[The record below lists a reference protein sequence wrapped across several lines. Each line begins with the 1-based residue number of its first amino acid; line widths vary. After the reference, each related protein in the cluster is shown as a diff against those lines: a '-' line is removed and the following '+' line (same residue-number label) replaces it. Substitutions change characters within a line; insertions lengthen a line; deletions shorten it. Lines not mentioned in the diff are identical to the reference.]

1 MSEFK
6 NKVALITGASGAIGK
21 DIAST
26 LNKSGAAVIL
36 CGTKIDVLEDIAS
49 DLSGEVEII
58 TENIKNFEK
67 FEKSLLEKKLNV
79 DILVNNAGITKDNLL
94 IRMKSE
100 DIDNV
105 IDINL
110 LSLIKISKCVLKNMM
125 KQKFGRIISI
135 SSVVG
140 FTGNPGQ
147 VNYCASKSGITGF
160 TKSLALEV
168 ASRGITVNAIAPGYI
183 NSAMTDKISDPQR
196 DSIISNIPV
205 GRIGKP
211 SDISNAVIFLAREE
225 ASYITGNTIH
235 VNGGLAMF

>member
-26 LNKSGAAVIL
+26 LNKSGASVIL

-49 DLSGEVEII
+49 ELSGKVEII

-94 IRMKSE
+94 IRMKAE
-100 DIDNV
+100 DIDSV

-110 LSLIKISKCVLKNMM
+110 SSLIKISKSVLKNMM

-183 NSAMTDKISDPQR
+183 TSAMTDKISDPQR

-211 SDISNAVIFLAREE
+211 SDISNAVLFLAREE

>member
-26 LNKSGAAVIL
+26 LNKSGASVIL

-49 DLSGEVEII
+49 DLSGKVEII

-67 FEKSLLEKKLNV
+67 FEKSLSEKKLNV

-94 IRMKSE
+94 IRMKAE

-183 NSAMTDKISDPQR
+183 TSAMTDKISDPQR

-211 SDISNAVIFLAREE
+211 SDISNAVLFLAKEE

>member
-26 LNKSGAAVIL
+26 LNKSGASVIL

-49 DLSGEVEII
+49 DLSGKVEII

-67 FEKSLLEKKLNV
+67 FEKSLSEKKLNV
-79 DILVNNAGITKDNLL
+79 DILINNAGITKDNLL
-94 IRMKSE
+94 IRMKAE

-183 NSAMTDKISDPQR
+183 TSAMTDKISDPQR

-211 SDISNAVIFLAREE
+211 SDISNAVLFLAKEE

>member
-26 LNKSGAAVIL
+26 LNKSGASVIL
-36 CGTKIDVLEDIAS
+36 CGTKIDVLEDIAN
-49 DLSGEVEII
+49 DLSGKVEII
-58 TENIKNFEK
+58 TQNVKNFEK

-94 IRMKSE
+94 IRMKAE

-183 NSAMTDKISDPQR
+183 TSAMTDKISDPQR

-211 SDISNAVIFLAREE
+211 SDISNAVLFLAREE

>member
-1 MSEFK
+1 MGEFK

-21 DIAST
+21 DIACT
-26 LNKSGAAVIL
+26 LNKRGASVIL
-36 CGTKIDVLEDIAS
+36 CGTKTDVLEDIAS
-49 DLSGEVEII
+49 DLSGKVEII
-58 TENIKNFEK
+58 SENIKNFDK

-94 IRMKSE
+94 VRMKAE
-100 DIDNV
+100 DIDSV

-110 LSLIKISKCVLKNMM
+110 SSLIKISKCVLKNMM

>member
-26 LNKSGAAVIL
+26 LNKSGALVIL
-36 CGTKIDVLEDIAS
+36 CGTKIDVLEDIAN
-49 DLSGEVEII
+49 DLSGKVEII
-58 TENIKNFEK
+58 TQNVKNFEK

-94 IRMKSE
+94 IRMKEE
-100 DIDNV
+100 DIDSV
-105 IDINL
+105 IQINL
-110 LSLIKISKCVLKNMM
+110 LSLIKITKSVLKNMM

-183 NSAMTDKISDPQR
+183 TSAMTDKLSDPQR

-211 SDISNAVIFLAREE
+211 SDISNAVLFLAKEE

>member
-94 IRMKSE
+94 IRMKAE
-100 DIDNV
+100 DIDSV

-110 LSLIKISKCVLKNMM
+110 SSLIKISKSVLKNMM

-183 NSAMTDKISDPQR
+183 TSAMTDKISDPQR

-211 SDISNAVIFLAREE
+211 SDISNAVLFLAKEE

>member
-1 MSEFK
+1 MNEFK

-26 LNKSGAAVIL
+26 LNKSGASVIL

-49 DLSGEVEII
+49 DLSGKVEII

-67 FEKSLLEKKLNV
+67 FEKSLSEKKLNV
-79 DILVNNAGITKDNLL
+79 DILINNAGITKDNLL
-94 IRMKSE
+94 IRMKAE

-147 VNYCASKSGITGF
+147 VNYCASKSGIIGF

-183 NSAMTDKISDPQR
+183 TSAMTDKLSDPQR

-211 SDISNAVIFLAREE
+211 SDISNAVLFLAKEE

>member
-26 LNKSGAAVIL
+26 LNKSGASVIL

-49 DLSGEVEII
+49 ELSGKVEII

-94 IRMKSE
+94 IRMKAE
-100 DIDNV
+100 DIDSV

-110 LSLIKISKCVLKNMM
+110 SSLIKISKSVLKNMM

>member
-21 DIAST
+21 DIASI
-26 LNKSGAAVIL
+26 LNKSGASVIL
-36 CGTKIDVLEDIAS
+36 CGTKIDVLEDIAN
-49 DLSGEVEII
+49 DLSGKVEII
-58 TENIKNFEK
+58 TENVKNFEK

-94 IRMKSE
+94 IRMKEE
-100 DIDNV
+100 DIDSV
-105 IDINL
+105 IQINL
-110 LSLIKISKCVLKNMM
+110 LSLIKITKSVLKNMM

-147 VNYCASKSGITGF
+147 VNYCASKSGIIGF

-183 NSAMTDKISDPQR
+183 TSAMTDKISDPQR

-211 SDISNAVIFLAREE
+211 SDISNAVLFLAKEE

>member
-26 LNKSGAAVIL
+26 LSKSGASVIL

-49 DLSGEVEII
+49 DLSGKVEII

-67 FEKSLLEKKLNV
+67 FEKSLSEKKLNV
-79 DILVNNAGITKDNLL
+79 DILINNAGITKDNLL
-94 IRMKSE
+94 IRMKAE
-100 DIDNV
+100 DLDNV

-147 VNYCASKSGITGF
+147 VNYCASKSGIIGF

-183 NSAMTDKISDPQR
+183 TSAMTDKISDPQR

-211 SDISNAVIFLAREE
+211 SDISNAVLFLAKEE